1 MSQGKELQSRLRDD
15 IRYLGRMLGETL
27 RDLEGER
34 IFELIEE
41 IRRLSIKFHRDGDK
55 ASETQLQT
63 LLAGIDTAGTV
74 RVARA
79 FSFFYQLANI
89 AEDVHLNRRHR
100 QMRKSGAPRE
110 NGDFELALARI
121 AEAGIEAKAV
131 VETLNVMLTAPVL
144 TAHPTEVQRK
154 SILDNLRE
162 IHSRMDVRD
171 QVDMTPDEAQEVD
184 DAIRHTLQVLWRT
197 RMLRV
202 EKLQVQ
208 DEIENGLSFYRYTLL
223 RELPRVY
230 SRIEDAVAR
239 AFPELGQPDLANFVL
254 MGSWIGGDRDGNPF
268 VTAEVT
274 CHAMRRHAVVAFEF
288 YLAEVL
294 KLTRELAQSKLL
306 MPTTPELVAMAES
319 SPEDSPHRA
328 DEPYRRALVS
338 VYCRLF
344 ATAQTLRL
352 HMYAQPPLAEGKP
365 YANAAEFVHELDVVD
380 TALRSQG
387 SVWATRGRLRELRR
401 AARVFGFHLAPL
413 DSRQHSRLHENSVN
427 ELLAKSLVHAHYSG
441 LDEDAKIALLVQEI
455 TDPRPLKSSFIA
467 YEETVAGEL
476 SVFDEIAA
484 IHRDFGRQAM
494 PNYIISNCAGV
505 SDILEA
511 ALLLKEHGLL
521 LPGSAP
527 QLHMNIIPLFE
538 TIGDLRACGPI
549 MDRLFSIPEYR
560 ALLESRDMTQ
570 EVMLGYSDSNK
581 DGGIFTSNWELYLAE
596 RNLTKVAG
604 RHGVRLRL
612 FHGRGGT
619 VSRGGGPSYESILAQ
634 PPGAVNGQIRLTE
647 QGEVIASKYTDARIG
662 QRNLE
667 TLVSATLEATLLR
680 ASGEDGARPE
690 DREVLG
696 DLSESAFR
704 AFRNLVYETDGFL
717 TFFWEG
723 TPINEIRQLQV
734 GSRPA
739 SRTQSNRIED
749 LRAIPWVFSW
759 SQNRIVLPG
768 WYGIGSAIDAFIAKE
783 GSGGIA
789 RLREVYAH
797 WPFLRSVLSNVEQ
810 VLMKCDLAIGER
822 YADLVSDREAAER
835 IFGRIRAAH
844 ERTQA
849 HILDITQQKILLES
863 NPALGESL
871 RARLPYV
878 APLNHLQVDLMQRF
892 RNGDPEPR
900 LRNSILM
907 TINGIAA
914 GMRNSG

>member
-1 MSQGKELQSRLRDD
+1 MSRSTELQSRLRDD
-15 IRYLGRMLGETL
+15 IRYLGRLLGETL
-27 RDLEGER
+27 RTLEGDA
-34 IFELIEE
+34 IFELIEQ
-41 IRRLSIKFHRDGDK
+41 IRSLSIRFHRDGDQS
-55 ASETQLQT
+55 SETKLQK

-89 AEDVHLNRRHR
+89 AEDVHLNRRYR
-100 QMRKSGAPRE
+100 QMRKSKAARE
-110 NGDFELALARI
+110 DGDFELALERI
-121 AEAGIEAKAV
+121 REAGIEARKV
-131 VETLNVMLTAPVL
+131 IDTLNSMLTAPVL

-162 IHSRMDVRD
+162 IHNRMDARD
-171 QVDMTPDEAQEVD
+171 MVDMTPDEAQEAD

-230 SRIEDAVAR
+230 SRIEDAIAR
-239 AFPELGQPDLANFVL
+239 VSPEHADFGLGNFVM

-268 VTAEVT
+268 VTAQVT
-274 CHAMRRHAVVAFEF
+274 RHAMRRHAVVAFEF
-288 YLAEVL
+288 YLGEVL
-294 KLTRELAQSKLL
+294 RLTRELAQSRLL
-306 MPTTPELVAMAES
+306 MPMTPELVAMSEA

-328 DEPYRRALVS
+328 DEPYRRALVA
-338 VYCRLF
+338 VYCRLY
-344 ATAQTLRL
+344 ATAQVLQL
-352 HMYAQPPLAEGKP
+352 EMYAQPPLADGKP
-365 YANAAEFVHELDVVD
+365 YANAAEFVHELDVID

-387 SVWATRGRLRELRR
+387 SVWAARGRLRELRR

-413 DSRQHSRLHENSVN
+413 DSRQHSRLHENSVA
-427 ELLAKSLVHAHYSG
+427 ELLARSLVHADYSG
-441 LDEDAKIALLVQEI
+441 LDEEARIALLVQEI
-455 TDPRPLKSSFIA
+455 NDPRPLKSPFIP
-467 YEETVAGEL
+467 YSETVAGEL
-476 SVFDEIAA
+476 EVFSEIAA

-494 PNYIISNCAGV
+494 PNYIISNCAGI

-521 LPGSAP
+521 EPGASP

-549 MDRLFSIPEYR
+549 MDRLFSIPQYR
-560 ALLESRDMTQ
+560 ALLQSRDMIQ

-596 RNLTKVAG
+596 RNLTKVAS

-619 VSRGGGPSYESILAQ
+619 VSRGGGPSYEAILAQ
-634 PPGAVNGQIRLTE
+634 PPGSVNGQIRLTE
-647 QGEVIASKYTDARIG
+647 QGEVIASKYTDAKIG
-662 QRNLE
+662 HRNLE
-667 TLVSATLEATLLR
+667 TLVSATLESTLLR
-680 ASGEDGARPE
+680 AFGEDGASTA
-690 DREVLG
+690 DREVLAR
-696 DLSESAFR
+696 LSESAFR
-704 AFRNLVYETDGFL
+704 AFRNLVYETEGFL
-717 TFFWEG
+717 PFFWEG

-759 SQNRIVLPG
+759 SQSRIVLPG
-768 WYGIGSAIDAFIAKE
+768 WYGLGAAIDAFLEQE
-783 GSGGIA
+783 GASGIK
-789 RLREVYAH
+789 RLRQVYAH
-797 WPFLRSVLSNVEQ
+797 WPFLRAVISNIEQ
-810 VLMKCDLAIGER
+810 VLLKSDLSIGQR

-835 IFGRIRAAH
+835 IFARIRQAF
-844 ERTQA
+844 ERTTEHVLA
-849 HILDITQQKILLES
+849 ITEQKALLS
-863 NPALGESL
+863 ADPALGDNL
-871 RARLPYV
+871 RARMVYV
-878 APLNHLQVDLMQRF
+878 APLNHLQVDLLARF
-892 RNGDPEPR
+892 RKGDPEPR

-907 TINGIAA
+907 TINGVAA

>member
-1 MSQGKELQSRLRDD
+1 MSKAIDLQARLRDD
-15 IRYLGRMLGETL
+15 IRYLGRLLGDTL
-27 RDLEGER
+27 RALEGDP
-34 IFELIEE
+34 IYELIEQ
-41 IRRLSIKFHRDGDK
+41 IRTLSIRFHRDGDD
-55 ASETQLQT
+55 ASEQQLKD
-63 LLAGIDTAGTV
+63 LLARIDTAGTV

-89 AEDVHLNRRHR
+89 CEDVHLNRRHR
-100 QMRKSGAPRE
+100 QMRKSSAARE
-110 NGDFELALARI
+110 DGDFELALERI
-121 AEAGIEAKAV
+121 QAAGIGATEVAD
-131 VETLNVMLTAPVL
+131 TLRGMLTAPVL

-162 IHSRMDVRD
+162 IHHRMDARD
-171 QVDMTPDEAQEVD
+171 QVDMTPEEAQELD
-184 DAIRHTLQVLWRT
+184 EAIRHTLQVLWRT

-208 DEIENGLSFYRYTLL
+208 DEIENGLSFYRYTVLK
-223 RELPRVY
+223 ELPRVY

-239 AFPELGQPDLANFVL
+239 AFPELGDGDLGNFVM

-274 CHAMRRHAVVAFEF
+274 RHAMCRHAVVAFEF
-288 YLAEVL
+288 YLDEVL
-294 KLTRELAQSKLL
+294 RLTRELAQSKLL
-306 MPTTPELVAMAES
+306 MPMTPELVAMSEA

-328 DEPYRRALVS
+328 DEPYRRAFVAI
-338 VYCRLF
+338 YCRLY
-344 ATAQTLRL
+344 ATAQRL
-352 HMYAQPPLAEGKP
+352 GLDMYAQPPLADGEP
-365 YANAAEFVHELDVVD
+365 YTCAAEFVHELDVID

-387 SVWATRGRLRELRR
+387 STWAARGRLRELRR

-413 DSRQHSRLHENSVN
+413 DSRQHSRLHENSVA
-427 ELLAKSLVHAHYSG
+427 ELLAKSLVHADYSA
-441 LDEDAKIALLVQEI
+441 LDEESKIDLLVREI
-455 TDPRPLKSSFIA
+455 TDPRPLKSNFLD
-467 YEETVAGEL
+467 YTETVAGEL
-476 SVFDEIAA
+476 RVFEEIAA

-494 PNYIISNCAGV
+494 PNYIISNCNGI

-521 LPGSAP
+521 LPGETP

-560 ALLESRDMTQ
+560 ALLASRDMTQ

-596 RNLTKVAG
+596 RNLTKVAQ

-619 VSRGGGPSYESILAQ
+619 VSRGGGPSYQAILAQ
-634 PPGAVNGQIRLTE
+634 PPGSVNGQIRLTE
-647 QGEVIASKYTDARIG
+647 QGEVIASKYTDAKIG
-662 QRNLE
+662 HRNLE
-667 TLVSATLEATLLR
+667 TLVSATLEASLLR
-680 ASGEDGARPE
+680 ASGEDGASAA
-690 DREVLG
+690 DREVLAN
-696 DLSESAFR
+696 LSEWAFR
-704 AFRNLVYETDGFL
+704 AFRELVYETDGFL

-759 SQNRIVLPG
+759 SQSRIVLPG
-768 WYGIGSAIDAFIAKE
+768 WYGLGSAIDRFLEQE
-783 GSGGIA
+783 GTSGMK
-789 RLREVYAH
+789 RLRQVYNH
-797 WPFLRSVLSNVEQ
+797 WPFLRAVISNIEQ
-810 VLMKCDLAIGER
+810 VLVKSDLSIGER
-822 YADLVSDREAAER
+822 YADLVSDREAADR
-835 IFGRIRAAH
+835 IFGRIRGAF
-844 ERTQA
+844 ERTTE
-849 HILDITQQKILLES
+849 HILAITEQKSLMS
-863 NPALGESL
+863 ADPALGANL
-871 RARLPYV
+871 RARMVYV
-878 APLNHLQVDLMQRF
+878 APLNHLQVDLLARF
-892 RNGDPEPR
+892 RQGDPEPR

>member
-1 MSQGKELQSRLRDD
+1 MSRSIDLQSRLRDD
-15 IRYLGRMLGETL
+15 IRYLGRLLGDTL
-27 RDLEGER
+27 RALEGDD
-34 IFELIEE
+34 IFALIEE
-41 IRRLSIKFHRDGDK
+41 VRSLSIRFHRDGDQ
-55 ASETQLQT
+55 ASEAKLQA
-63 LLAGIDTAGTV
+63 LLASIDTAGTV

-100 QMRKSGAPRE
+100 QMRKSGSPRE
-110 NGDFELALARI
+110 DGDFELALERI
-121 AEAGIEAKAV
+121 REAGIEAGKV
-131 VETLNVMLTAPVL
+131 VDTLNGMLTAPVF

-162 IHSRMDVRD
+162 VHNRMDERD
-171 QVDMTPDEAQEVD
+171 QVDMTPEEAQDVEE
-184 DAIRHTLQVLWRT
+184 AIRHTLQVLWRT

-208 DEIENGLSFYRYTLL
+208 DEIENGLSFYRYTVL

-230 SRIEDAVAR
+230 SRVEDAVAR
-239 AFPELGQPDLANFVL
+239 AFPEHANTSLDNFVM

-268 VTAEVT
+268 VTAQVT
-274 CHAMRRHAVVAFEF
+274 RHAMRRHAVIAFEF
-288 YLAEVL
+288 YLDEVL
-294 KLTRELAQSKLL
+294 KLIRELAQSRLL
-306 MPTTPELVAMAES
+306 MPMTPELVAMAEA
-319 SPEDSPHRA
+319 SPEESPHRA
-328 DEPYRRALVS
+328 DEPYRRAFVS
-338 VYCRLF
+338 IYCRLY
-344 ATAQTLRL
+344 ATAQALQL
-352 HMYAQPPLAEGKP
+352 DMYAQPPMADGKP
-365 YANAAEFVHELDVVD
+365 YADAAEFVHELDVID

-387 SVWATRGRLRELRR
+387 SVWAARGRLRELRR

-413 DSRQHSRLHENSVN
+413 DSRQHSRLHENSVA
-427 ELLAKSLVHAHYSG
+427 ELLARSLVHANYSG
-441 LDEDAKIALLVQEI
+441 LDEEAKIALLVQEI
-455 TDPRPLKSSFIA
+455 ADPRPLKSHFID
-467 YEETVAGEL
+467 YSETVAGEL
-476 SVFDEIAA
+476 EIFSEIAA

-494 PNYIISNCAGV
+494 PNYIISNCAGI

-521 LPGSAP
+521 QPGETP

-560 ALLESRDMTQ
+560 ALLASRDMIQ

-596 RNLTKVAG
+596 RNLTKVAS

-619 VSRGGGPSYESILAQ
+619 VSRGGGPSYQAIMAQ

-647 QGEVIASKYTDARIG
+647 QGEVIASKYTDAKIG
-662 QRNLE
+662 HRNLE

-680 ASGEDGARPE
+680 ASGEDGSSQA
-690 DREVLG
+690 DREVLSN
-696 DLSESAFR
+696 LSDSAFR
-704 AFRNLVYETDGFL
+704 AYRDLVYETDGFL

-759 SQNRIVLPG
+759 SQSRIVLPG
-768 WYGIGSAIDAFIAKE
+768 WYGIGSAIDDFLAKE
-783 GSGGIA
+783 GASGMK
-789 RLREVYAH
+789 RLRQVYAH
-797 WPFLRSVLSNVEQ
+797 WPFLRAVISNVEQ
-810 VLMKCDLAIGER
+810 VLVKSDLSIGER
-822 YADLVSDREAAER
+822 YADLVSDREAADR
-835 IFGRIRAAH
+835 IFGRIRTAF
-844 ERTQA
+844 ERTTEHVLA
-849 HILDITQQKILLES
+849 ITEQKSLLAAD
-863 NPALGESL
+863 PVLGENL
-871 RARLPYV
+871 RARMVYV
-878 APLNHLQVDLMQRF
+878 APLNHLQVDLLARF
-892 RNGDPEPR
+892 RQGDPEPR